1 MRPLKPEDV
10 NVSRFW
16 EKVDIGGDEDCWPFT
31 GARTPEGYGKFR
43 VGKYMPNAS
52 RVAYVVTNGDIGEL
66 IVCHKCDN
74 PPCCNP
80 KHLFAG
86 THKDNQRDKWRKG
99 RAAPLGG
106 AVVFGEDVGNSKLT
120 RQAVEEIRRL
130 YAAGEMDQPR
140 LTKRFGVSQTT
151 ISRVVLRQ
159 TWK

>member
-1 MRPLKPEDV
+1 LRPLKPDDI
-10 NVSRFW
+10 NATRFW